1 MERTYRCKNCSAD
14 VYSGCLCGCC
24 GYRHVPGERKAKTDT
39 DRIAQLTAELHD
51 AFEGLGEAQTQL
63 DAERADHE
71 RTKAEMAD
79 ARAQLDKV
87 RRDRDEMIRVHDE
100 VEAERDAAQAEVAA
114 MRDVIERVNVTLFYG
129 HGHVDG
135 RVPDCSVCDDLAA
148 MRAAL
153 AGTAGRDLAAR
164 VTLLEAVAEAAR
176 NLSYHYHF
184 ETMGRLRNALA
195 ALDKESK

>member
-24 GYRHVPGERKAKTDT
+24 GYRHVPGERKAKTAA
-39 DRIAQLTAELHD
+39 DRVAQLTAEL
-51 AFEGLGEAQTQL
+51 AEA
-63 DAERADHE
+63 RHE
-71 RTKAEMAD
+71 VANHLLRTA
-79 ARAQLDKV
+79 KV
-87 RRDRDEMIRVHDE
+87 EF
-100 VEAERDAAQAEVAA
+100 ERDAAQAEAA
-114 MRDVIERVNVTLFYG
+114 AIRT
-129 HGHVDG
+129 
-135 RVPDCSVCDDLAA
+135 
-148 MRAAL
+148 RATCMCKDYPHDARCPL
-153 AGTAGRDLAAR
+153 GSNAGRDLAAR